1 MHKIRYLMLT
11 LFLISPILSLLIFNT
26 HSYRGS
32 MASIQ
37 ERKKNGK
44 PSYTAK
50 IRLKGHQP
58 VFQTFTRKTDAVRWA
73 NQTEAA
79 IIEGRFFKTA
89 ESQKHTLSDLIDRY
103 IRDVL
108 PRKAKV
114 YVEYASQLKWWEE
127 QIGDVRLS
135 DLSTALISEK
145 RDLLSR
151 TITNRKKQMSPARVN
166 RYMAAL
172 STALN
177 TSIREWEWLEDNP
190 MRKISKL
197 KEPRGRVRYLTDEE
211 RDRLLDACESVNK
224 NLYLAVVLALSTGA
238 RQQEIWNLRWS
249 NVNFETRFITF
260 TETKNDELRS
270 VPLENLAH
278 ELLLEHSK
286 IKKIDSD
293 LVFPSK
299 KNPAV
304 SYDFRNP
311 WKKALVVAEVEDFRW
326 HDLRHSCASFLAING
341 VPMRT
346 IAEILGHKTLSMVQ
360 RYTHL
365 STEHL
370 KEAVSDMNQK
380 MFGSRS

>member
-1 MHKIRYLMLT
+1 MLT
-11 LFLISPILSLLIFNT
+11 LILISPILSLLIFNT

-127 QIGDVRLS
+127 QIGDVQLS
-135 DLSTALISEK
+135 NLSTSLISEK

-177 TSIREWEWLEDNP
+177 TSIREWEWMEDNP

-197 KEPRGRVRYLTDEE
+197 KEPRGRVRYLSNEE
-211 RDRLLDACESVNK
+211 KEQLLVACKSVN
-224 NLYLAVVLALSTGA
+224 NHLYLAVVLALSTGA
-238 RQQEIWNLRWS
+238 RQQEIWDLRWS

-260 TETKNDELRS
+260 TETKNDEFRS
-270 VPLENLAH
+270 VPLVELGR
-278 ELLLEHSK
+278 ELLLEHYR
-286 IKKIDSD
+286 IRREDSD
-293 LVFPSK
+293 IVFPSK

-311 WKKALVVAEVEDFRW
+311 WKKALVIAEVEDFRW
-326 HDLRHSCASFLAING
+326 HDLRHSCASYLAMNG
-341 VPMRT
+341 EQMRT

-370 KEAVSDMNQK
+370 TEAMIDMNRN
-380 MFGSRS
+380 FIGNRS

>member
-1 MHKIRYLMLT
+1 MLT
-11 LFLISPILSLLIFNT
+11 LILISPILSLLIFNT

-79 IIEGRFFKTA
+79 ITEGRFFKTA
-89 ESQKHTLSDLIDRY
+89 ESQKHTLSDLIQRY

-114 YVEYASQLKWWEE
+114 FVEYASQLKWWEE

-135 DLSTALISEK
+135 ELSTSLISEQ

-151 TITNRKKQMSPARVN
+151 TITNRKKPMSPARVN

-177 TSIREWEWLEDNP
+177 TSIREWEWMEDNP

-197 KEPRGRVRYLTDEE
+197 KEPRGRVRYLSDEE
-211 RDRLLDACESVNK
+211 RERLLDACKDSANT
-224 NLYLAVVLALSTGA
+224 NLYLIVVLALSTGA
-238 RQQEIWNLRWS
+238 RQQEIWDLRWS
-249 NVNFETRFITF
+249 DVNLIKGLITF
-260 TETKNDELRS
+260 SETKNDEFRS
-270 VPLENLAH
+270 VPLKGHPLK
-278 ELLLEHSK
+278 LLLEHSR
-286 IKKIDSD
+286 IRRDDSD
-293 LVFPSK
+293 IVFPSK

-311 WKKALVVAEVEDFRW
+311 WKKALLVAEVEDFRW
-326 HDLRHSCASFLAING
+326 HDLRHSCASYLAMNG
-341 VPMRT
+341 QPIRT

-365 STEHL
+365 NAEHL
-370 KEAVSDMNQK
+370 SEAISDLDKK

>member
-1 MHKIRYLMLT
+1 MLT
-11 LFLISPILSLLIFNT
+11 LILISPILSLLIFNT

-79 IIEGRFFKTA
+79 ITEGRFFKTA
-89 ESQKHTLSDLIDRY
+89 ESQKHTLSDLIQRY

-114 YVEYASQLKWWEE
+114 FVEYASQLKWWEE

-135 DLSTALISEK
+135 DLSTSLITEK

-151 TITNRKKQMSPARVN
+151 TITNRKKPMSPARVN

-177 TSIREWEWLEDNP
+177 TSIREWEWMEDNP

-197 KEPRGRVRYLTDEE
+197 KEPRGRVRYLSDEE
-211 RDRLLDACESVNK
+211 RERLLDACKDSANT
-224 NLYLAVVLALSTGA
+224 NLYLIVVLALSTGA
-238 RQQEIWNLRWS
+238 RQQEIWDLRWS
-249 NVNFETRFITF
+249 DVNLIKGLITF
-260 TETKNDELRS
+260 SETKNDEFRS
-270 VPLENLAH
+270 VPLKGHPLK
-278 ELLLEHSK
+278 LLLEHSR
-286 IKKIDSD
+286 IRRDDSD
-293 LVFPSK
+293 IVFPSK

-326 HDLRHSCASFLAING
+326 HDLRHSCASYLAMNG
-341 VPMRT
+341 VQMRT

-365 STEHL
+365 NAEHL
-370 KEAVSDMNQK
+370 SDAISDMNNK
-380 MFGSRS
+380 MFGNRS

>member
-1 MHKIRYLMLT
+1 MLT
-11 LFLISPILSLLIFNT
+11 LFLILPILSLLIFNT

-58 VFQTFTRKTDAVRWA
+58 VFQTFTRKTDAVLWA
-73 NQTEAA
+73 TQTEAA
-79 IIEGRFFKTA
+79 ITEGRFFKTA
-89 ESQKHTLSDLIDRY
+89 ESQKHTLSDLIQRY

-135 DLSTALISEK
+135 DLSTSLISEK

-151 TITNRKKQMSPARVN
+151 TITNRKKKMSNARVN

-177 TSIREWEWLEDNP
+177 TSIREWEWMEDNP

-197 KEPRGRVRYLTDEE
+197 KEPRGRVRYLSDEE
-211 RDRLLDACESVNK
+211 RERLLDACKDSANT
-224 NLYLAVVLALSTGA
+224 NLYLVVVLALNTGA
-238 RQQEIWNLRWS
+238 RQQEIWDLRWS
-249 NVNFETRFITF
+249 NINLIKGLITF
-260 TETKNDELRS
+260 SETKNDEFRS
-270 VPLENLAH
+270 VPLKGHPLK
-278 ELLLEHSK
+278 LLLEHSR
-286 IKKIDSD
+286 IRREDSD
-293 LVFPSK
+293 IVFPSK
-299 KNPAV
+299 KNPSV

-311 WKKALVVAEVEDFRW
+311 WKKALLVAKVEDFRW
-326 HDLRHSCASFLAING
+326 HDLRHSCASYLAMNG
-341 VPMRT
+341 QPIRT

-365 STEHL
+365 NAEHL
-370 KEAVSDMNQK
+370 SEAISDLDKK

>member
-1 MHKIRYLMLT
+1 
-11 LFLISPILSLLIFNT
+11 
-26 HSYRGS
+26 

-89 ESQKHTLSDLIDRY
+89 ESQKHTMSDLIDRY

-135 DLSTALISEK
+135 DLSTSLISEK

-177 TSIREWEWLEDNP
+177 TSIREWEWMEDNP

-197 KEPRGRVRYLTDEE
+197 KEPRGRVRYLNIEE
-211 RDRLLDACESVNK
+211 KERLLVACKSVN
-224 NLYLAVVLALSTGA
+224 NHLYLAVVLALSTGA
-238 RQQEIWNLRWS
+238 RQQEIWDLRWS

-260 TETKNDELRS
+260 TETKNDEFRS
-270 VPLENLAH
+270 VPLVELGR
-278 ELLLEHSK
+278 ELLLDHYRLRREG
-286 IKKIDSD
+286 SD
-293 LVFPSK
+293 IVFPSK

-311 WKKALVVAEVEDFRW
+311 WKKALVIADVEDFRW
-326 HDLRHSCASFLAING
+326 HDLRHSCASYLAMNG
-341 VPMRT
+341 VQMRT

-365 STEHL
+365 NAEHL
-370 KEAVSDMNQK
+370 SVAISDMNRK
-380 MFGSRS
+380 FVGNRS

>member
-1 MHKIRYLMLT
+1 MLT
-11 LFLISPILSLLIFNT
+11 LILISPILYLLIFNT

-79 IIEGRFFKTA
+79 IIDGRFFKTA

-177 TSIREWEWLEDNP
+177 TSIREWEWMEDNP

-197 KEPRGRVRYLTDEE
+197 KEPRGRVRYLKNEE
-211 RDRLLDACESVNK
+211 KERLLDACNSVN
-224 NLYLAVVLALSTGA
+224 NHLYLAVVLALSTGA
-238 RQQEIWNLRWS
+238 RQQEIWGLLWS
-249 NVNFETRFITF
+249 DVNFEKGFITF
-260 TETKNDELRS
+260 TETKNDEFRS
-270 VPLENLAH
+270 VPLVGLGR
-278 ELLLEHSK
+278 ELLLEHSR
-286 IKKIDSD
+286 IRRIDSD

-326 HDLRHSCASFLAING
+326 HDLRHSCASYLAMNG

-370 KEAVSDMNQK
+370 TEAISDMNRK
-380 MFGSRS
+380 FVGNRS

>member
-1 MHKIRYLMLT
+1 MLT
-11 LFLISPILSLLIFNT
+11 LFLISPILSLSIFNT
-26 HSYRGS
+26 HSHRGS

-73 NQTEAA
+73 SQTEAA
-79 IIEGRFFKTA
+79 ITEGRFFKTA
-89 ESQKHTLSDLIDRY
+89 ESQKHTLSDLIQRY

-135 DLSTALISEK
+135 DLSTSLISEK

-177 TSIREWEWLEDNP
+177 TSIREWEWMEDNP

-197 KEPRGRVRYLTDEE
+197 KEPRGRVRYLKNEE
-211 RDRLLDACESVNK
+211 KERLLVACNSVN
-224 NLYLAVVLALSTGA
+224 NHLYLAVVLALSTGA
-238 RQQEIWNLRWS
+238 RQQEIWDLRWS

-260 TETKNDELRS
+260 TETKNDEFRS
-270 VPLENLAH
+270 VPLVGLGR
-278 ELLLEHSK
+278 ELLLEHSR
-286 IKKIDSD
+286 IRRIDSD

-326 HDLRHSCASFLAING
+326 HDLRHSCASYLAMNG

-370 KEAVSDMNQK
+370 TEAISDMNRK
-380 MFGSRS
+380 FVGNRS

>member
-1 MHKIRYLMLT
+1 MLT
-11 LFLISPILSLLIFNT
+11 LFLVSPILSLLILYI
-26 HSYRGS
+26 HSYGGS

-73 NQTEAA
+73 SQTEAA
-79 IIEGRFFKTA
+79 ITEGRFFKTA
-89 ESQKHTLSDLIDRY
+89 ESQKHTLSDLIQRY

-135 DLSTALISEK
+135 DLSTSLISEK

-197 KEPRGRVRYLTDEE
+197 KEPRGRVRYLTDVE

-238 RQQEIWNLRWS
+238 RQQEIWDLRWS
-249 NVNFETRFITF
+249 DINFEKGLMTF
-260 TETKNDELRS
+260 TQTKNDELRS

-341 VPMRT
+341 VPMRS

-380 MFGSRS
+380 MFGNRS

>member
-1 MHKIRYLMLT
+1 
-11 LFLISPILSLLIFNT
+11 
-26 HSYRGS
+26 

-73 NQTEAA
+73 SQTEAA
-79 IIEGRFFKTA
+79 ITEGRFFKTA
-89 ESQKHTLSDLIDRY
+89 ESQKHTLSDLIQRY

-145 RDLLSR
+145 RDHLSR

-197 KEPRGRVRYLTDEE
+197 KEPRGRVRYLTDVE

-238 RQQEIWNLRWS
+238 RQQEIWDLRWS
-249 NVNFETRFITF
+249 DINFEKGLMTF
-260 TETKNDELRS
+260 TQTKNDELRS

-299 KNPAV
+299 KNPV
-304 SYDFRNP
+304 VRHDFRDP
-311 WKKALVVAEVEDFRW
+311 WNKALVVAEVEDFRW
-326 HDLRHSCASFLAING
+326 HDLRHSCASYLAING
-341 VPMRT
+341 VPMLT
-346 IAEILGHKTLSMVQ
+346 IAEILGHKTLAMVH

-365 STEHL
+365 NTEHL
-370 KEAVSDMNQK
+370 TEAISDMNRK
-380 MFGSRS
+380 LFGNRS

>member
-1 MHKIRYLMLT
+1 
-11 LFLISPILSLLIFNT
+11 
-26 HSYRGS
+26 

-73 NQTEAA
+73 SQTEAA

-89 ESQKHTLSDLIDRY
+89 ESQKHTLSDLIQRY

-127 QIGDVRLS
+127 QIGNVRLS

-145 RDLLSR
+145 RDLLSK
-151 TITNRKKQMSPARVN
+151 TITNRKKVMSPARVN

-238 RQQEIWNLRWS
+238 RQQEIWDLRWS
-249 NVNFETRFITF
+249 EVDFKKGLITF

-341 VPMRT
+341 VPMRS

>member
-1 MHKIRYLMLT
+1 MLT
-11 LFLISPILSLLIFNT
+11 LFFISPILSLLIFNT
-26 HSYRGS
+26 YSYRGS

-73 NQTEAA
+73 NQTETA

-89 ESQKHTLSDLIDRY
+89 ESQKHTLSDLIQRY

-135 DLSTALISEK
+135 DLSTSLISEK

-151 TITNRKKQMSPARVN
+151 TITNRKKKMSNARVN

-177 TSIREWEWLEDNP
+177 TSIREWEWMEDNP

-197 KEPRGRVRYLTDEE
+197 KEPRGRVRYLSDEE
-211 RDRLLDACESVNK
+211 RERLLDACKDSANT
-224 NLYLAVVLALSTGA
+224 NLYLVVVLALNTGA
-238 RQQEIWNLRWS
+238 RQQEIWDLRWS
-249 NVNFETRFITF
+249 NINLIKGLITF
-260 TETKNDELRS
+260 SETKNDEFRS
-270 VPLENLAH
+270 VPLKGHPLK
-278 ELLLEHSK
+278 LLLEHSR
-286 IKKIDSD
+286 IRREDSD
-293 LVFPSK
+293 IVFPSK
-299 KNPAV
+299 KNPSV

-311 WKKALVVAEVEDFRW
+311 WKKALLVAEVEDFRW
-326 HDLRHSCASFLAING
+326 HDLRHSCASYLAMNG
-341 VPMRT
+341 QPIRT

-365 STEHL
+365 NAEHL
-370 KEAVSDMNQK
+370 SEAISDLDKK

>member
-1 MHKIRYLMLT
+1 MLT
-11 LFLISPILSLLIFNT
+11 LILISPILSLLIFNT

-79 IIEGRFFKTA
+79 IIDGRFFKTA
-89 ESQKHTLSDLIDRY
+89 ESQKHTLSDLIQRY

-135 DLSTALISEK
+135 DLTTALISEK

-172 STALN
+172 STVLN
-177 TSIREWEWLEDNP
+177 TSIREWEWMEDNP

-197 KEPRGRVRYLTDEE
+197 KEPRGRVRYLNIEE
-211 RDRLLDACESVNK
+211 KERLLVACKSVN
-224 NLYLAVVLALSTGA
+224 NHLYLAVVLALSTGA
-238 RQQEIWNLRWS
+238 RQQEIWDLRWS

-260 TETKNDELRS
+260 TETKNDEFRS
-270 VPLENLAH
+270 VPLVELGR
-278 ELLLEHSK
+278 ELLLDHYRLRRV
-286 IKKIDSD
+286 DSD
-293 LVFPSK
+293 IVFPSK

-311 WKKALVVAEVEDFRW
+311 WKKALVIAEVENFRW
-326 HDLRHSCASFLAING
+326 HDLRHSCASYLAMNG
-341 VPMRT
+341 VPMLT

-365 STEHL
+365 SKEHL
-370 KEAVSDMNQK
+370 TEAISDMDRK
-380 MFGSRS
+380 IFP

>member
-1 MHKIRYLMLT
+1 MLT
-11 LFLISPILSLLIFNT
+11 LILISPILSLLIFNT

-79 IIEGRFFKTA
+79 ITEGRFFKTA
-89 ESQKHTLSDLIDRY
+89 ESQKHTLSDLIQRY

-114 YVEYASQLKWWEE
+114 FVEYASQLKWWEE

-135 DLSTALISEK
+135 ELSTSLISEQ

-151 TITNRKKQMSPARVN
+151 TITNRKKPMSPARVN

-177 TSIREWEWLEDNP
+177 TSIREWEWMEDNP

-197 KEPRGRVRYLTDEE
+197 KEPRGRVRYLSDEE
-211 RDRLLDACESVNK
+211 RERLLDACKYSANT
-224 NLYLAVVLALSTGA
+224 NLYLVVVLALSTGA
-238 RQQEIWNLRWS
+238 RQQEIWDLRWS
-249 NVNFETRFITF
+249 NVNLIKGLITF
-260 TETKNDELRS
+260 SETKNDEFRS
-270 VPLENLAH
+270 VPLKGHPLK
-278 ELLLEHSK
+278 LLLEHSR
-286 IKKIDSD
+286 IRRDDSD
-293 LVFPSK
+293 IVFPSK

-311 WKKALVVAEVEDFRW
+311 WKKALLVAEVEDFRW
-326 HDLRHSCASFLAING
+326 HDLRHSCASYLAMNG
-341 VPMRT
+341 VQMRT

-365 STEHL
+365 NAEHL
-370 KEAVSDMNQK
+370 SDAISDMNNK
-380 MFGSRS
+380 MFGNRS

>member
-1 MHKIRYLMLT
+1 MLT
-11 LFLISPILSLLIFNT
+11 LFFISPILSLLIFNT
-26 HSYRGS
+26 YSYRGS

-73 NQTEAA
+73 NQTETA

-89 ESQKHTLSDLIDRY
+89 ESQKHTLSDLIQRY

-135 DLSTALISEK
+135 DLSTSLISEK

-151 TITNRKKQMSPARVN
+151 TITNRKKKMSNARVN

-177 TSIREWEWLEDNP
+177 TSIREWEWMEDNP

-197 KEPRGRVRYLTDEE
+197 KEPRGRVRYLSDEE
-211 RDRLLDACESVNK
+211 RERLLDACKDSANT
-224 NLYLAVVLALSTGA
+224 NLYLVVVLALNTGA
-238 RQQEIWNLRWS
+238 RQQEIWDLRWS
-249 NVNFETRFITF
+249 NINLIKGLITF
-260 TETKNDELRS
+260 SETKNNEFRS
-270 VPLENLAH
+270 VPLKGHPLK
-278 ELLLEHSK
+278 LLLEHSR
-286 IKKIDSD
+286 IRREDSD
-293 LVFPSK
+293 IVFPSK
-299 KNPAV
+299 KNPSV

-311 WKKALVVAEVEDFRW
+311 WKKALLVAEVEDFRW
-326 HDLRHSCASFLAING
+326 HDLRHSCASYLAMNG
-341 VPMRT
+341 QPIRT

-365 STEHL
+365 NAEHL
-370 KEAVSDMNQK
+370 SEAISDLDKK

>member
-1 MHKIRYLMLT
+1 MLT

-73 NQTEAA
+73 SQTEAA
-79 IIEGRFFKTA
+79 IIEGRFFKTV
-89 ESQKHTLSDLIDRY
+89 ESQKHTLSDLIQRY

-145 RDLLSR
+145 RDLLSK
-151 TITNRKKQMSPARVN
+151 TITNRKKVMSPARVN

-238 RQQEIWNLRWS
+238 RQQEIWDLRWS
-249 NVNFETRFITF
+249 EVDFKKGLITF

-341 VPMRT
+341 VPMRS

>member
-1 MHKIRYLMLT
+1 MLT
-11 LFLISPILSLLIFNT
+11 LILISPILSLLIFNT

-79 IIEGRFFKTA
+79 ITEGRFFKTA
-89 ESQKHTLSDLIDRY
+89 ESQKHTLSDLIQRY

-135 DLSTALISEK
+135 DLSTSLITEK

-177 TSIREWEWLEDNP
+177 TAIREWEWMDDNP

-197 KEPRGRVRYLTDEE
+197 KEPRGRVRYLSDEE
-211 RDRLLDACESVNK
+211 RERLLDACKYSANT
-224 NLYLAVVLALSTGA
+224 NLYLVVVLALSTGA
-238 RQQEIWNLRWS
+238 RQQEIWDLRWS
-249 NVNFETRFITF
+249 NVNLIKGLITF
-260 TETKNDELRS
+260 SETKNDEFRS
-270 VPLENLAH
+270 VPLKGHPLK
-278 ELLLEHSK
+278 LLLEHSR
-286 IKKIDSD
+286 IRRDDSD
-293 LVFPSK
+293 IVFPSK

-326 HDLRHSCASFLAING
+326 HDLRHSCASYLAMNG
-341 VPMRT
+341 VQMRT

-365 STEHL
+365 NAEHL
-370 KEAVSDMNQK
+370 SDAISDMNNK
-380 MFGSRS
+380 MFGNRS

>member
-1 MHKIRYLMLT
+1 MLT
-11 LFLISPILSLLIFNT
+11 LILISPILSLLIFNT

-79 IIEGRFFKTA
+79 ITEGRFFKTA
-89 ESQKHTLSDLIDRY
+89 ESQKHTLSDLIQRY

-114 YVEYASQLKWWEE
+114 FVEYASQLKWWEE

-135 DLSTALISEK
+135 ELSTSLISEQ

-151 TITNRKKQMSPARVN
+151 TITNRKKPMSPARVN

-177 TSIREWEWLEDNP
+177 TAIREWEWMDDNP

-197 KEPRGRVRYLTDEE
+197 KEPRGRVRYLSDEE
-211 RDRLLDACESVNK
+211 RERLLDACKDSANT
-224 NLYLAVVLALSTGA
+224 NLYLIVVLALSTGA
-238 RQQEIWNLRWS
+238 RQQEIWDLRWS
-249 NVNFETRFITF
+249 DVNLIKGLITF
-260 TETKNDELRS
+260 SETKNDEFRS
-270 VPLENLAH
+270 VPLKGHPLK
-278 ELLLEHSK
+278 LLLEHSR
-286 IKKIDSD
+286 IRREDSNI
-293 LVFPSK
+293 VFPSK

-311 WKKALVVAEVEDFRW
+311 WKKALLVAEVEDFRW
-326 HDLRHSCASFLAING
+326 HDLRHSCASYLAMNG
-341 VPMRT
+341 VQMRT

-365 STEHL
+365 NAEHL
-370 KEAVSDMNQK
+370 SDAISDMNNK
-380 MFGSRS
+380 MFGNRS

>member
-1 MHKIRYLMLT
+1 MLT

-50 IRLKGHQP
+50 IRLKGYQP

-73 NQTEAA
+73 SQTEAA
-79 IIEGRFFKTA
+79 IIEGRFFKTV
-89 ESQKHTLSDLIDRY
+89 ESQKHTLSDLIQRY

-135 DLSTALISEK
+135 DLSTSLISEK

-151 TITNRKKQMSPARVN
+151 TITNRKKKMSPARVN

-177 TSIREWEWLEDNP
+177 TSIREWEWMEDNP

-197 KEPRGRVRYLTDEE
+197 KEPRGRVRYLNIEE
-211 RDRLLDACESVNK
+211 KERLLVACKSVN
-224 NLYLAVVLALSTGA
+224 NHLYLAVVLALSTGA
-238 RQQEIWNLRWS
+238 RQQEIWGLQWS
-249 NVNFETRFITF
+249 EVNFETGFITF
-260 TETKNDELRS
+260 TETKNEESRS
-270 VPLENLAH
+270 VPLKGHACK
-278 ELLLEHSK
+278 LLLEHYRIRRK
-286 IKKIDSD
+286 DSD
-293 LVFPSK
+293 IVFPSK

-304 SYDFRNP
+304 SYDFRSP
-311 WKKALVVAEVEDFRW
+311 WNKALVVAEVENFRW
-326 HDLRHSCASFLAING
+326 HDLRHSCASYLAMNG
-341 VPMRT
+341 VPMLT

-365 STEHL
+365 SKEHL
-370 KEAVSDMNQK
+370 TEAISDMDRK
-380 MFGSRS
+380 IFP

>member
-1 MHKIRYLMLT
+1 
-11 LFLISPILSLLIFNT
+11 
-26 HSYRGS
+26 

-135 DLSTALISEK
+135 DLSTSLISEQ

-177 TSIREWEWLEDNP
+177 TSIREWEWMEDNP

-197 KEPRGRVRYLTDEE
+197 KEPRGRVRYLKNEE
-211 RDRLLDACESVNK
+211 RERLLAACKDSVNPH
-224 NLYLAVVLALSTGA
+224 LYMAVVLALSTGA
-238 RQQEIWNLRWS
+238 RQQEVWGLRWS
-249 NVNFETRFITF
+249 EVNLERGLITF
-260 TETKNDELRS
+260 TETKNNEFRS
-270 VPLENLAH
+270 VPLEGHAR
-278 ELLLEHSK
+278 ELLLGHSK
-286 IKKIDSD
+286 IRRIDSD
-293 LVFPSK
+293 LIFPSK
-299 KNPAV
+299 KNPV
-304 SYDFRNP
+304 VRHDFRDP
-311 WKKALVVAEVEDFRW
+311 WNKALVVAEVEDFRW
-326 HDLRHSCASFLAING
+326 HDLRHSCASYLAING
-341 VPMRT
+341 VPMLT
-346 IAEILGHKTLSMVQ
+346 IAEILGHKTLAMVH

-365 STEHL
+365 NTEHL
-370 KEAVSDMNQK
+370 TEAISDMNRK
-380 MFGSRS
+380 LFGNRS

>member
-1 MHKIRYLMLT
+1 MLT

-145 RDLLSR
+145 RDLLAR

-177 TSIREWEWLEDNP
+177 TSIREWEWMEDNP

-197 KEPRGRVRYLTDEE
+197 KEPRGRVRSLSKEE
-211 RDRLLDACESVNK
+211 RERLLAACKDSVNPH
-224 NLYLAVVLALSTGA
+224 LYLAVVLALSTGA
-238 RQQEIWNLRWS
+238 RQQEIWGLRWPE
-249 NVNFETRFITF
+249 VNLERGLITF
-260 TETKNDELRS
+260 TETKNNEFRS
-270 VPLENLAH
+270 VPLEGHAR
-278 ELLLEHSK
+278 ELLLGHSK
-286 IKKIDSD
+286 IRRIDSD

-299 KNPAV
+299 KNPV
-304 SYDFRNP
+304 VRHDFRDP
-311 WKKALVVAEVEDFRW
+311 WNKALVVAEVEDFRW
-326 HDLRHSCASFLAING
+326 HDLRHSCASYLAING
-341 VPMRT
+341 VPMLT
-346 IAEILGHKTLSMVQ
+346 IAEILGHKTLAMVH

-365 STEHL
+365 NTEHL
-370 KEAVSDMNQK
+370 TEAISDMNRK
-380 MFGSRS
+380 LFGNRS

>member
-1 MHKIRYLMLT
+1 MLT
-11 LFLISPILSLLIFNT
+11 LFLISPILSLSIFNIT
-26 HSYRGS
+26 YRGN

-37 ERKKNGK
+37 ERKKFGK

-89 ESQKHTLSDLIDRY
+89 ESQKHTLSDLIQRY

-177 TSIREWEWLEDNP
+177 TSIREWEWMEDNP

-197 KEPRGRVRYLTDEE
+197 KEPRGRVRSLSEEE
-211 RDRLLDACESVNK
+211 REILSSASTAILSRESSFDFLKESSASKEERVRIFSVERLIGS
-224 NLYLAVVLALSTGA
+224 SP
-238 RQQEIWNLRWS
+238 
-249 NVNFETRFITF
+249 F
-260 TETKNDELRS
+260 
-270 VPLENLAH
+270 
-278 ELLLEHSK
+278 
-286 IKKIDSD
+286 
-293 LVFPSK
+293 
-299 KNPAV
+299 
-304 SYDFRNP
+304 
-311 WKKALVVAEVEDFRW
+311 
-326 HDLRHSCASFLAING
+326 
-341 VPMRT
+341 T
-346 IAEILGHKTLSMVQ
+346 IAEIFL
-360 RYTHL
+360 R
-365 STEHL
+365 
-370 KEAVSDMNQK
+370 
-380 MFGSRS
+380 

>member
-1 MHKIRYLMLT
+1 MLT
-11 LFLISPILSLLIFNT
+11 LILISPILSLLIFNT

-79 IIEGRFFKTA
+79 ITEGRFFKTA
-89 ESQKHTLSDLIDRY
+89 ESQKHTLSDLIQRY

-114 YVEYASQLKWWEE
+114 FVEYASQLKWWEE

-135 DLSTALISEK
+135 ELSTSLISEQ

-151 TITNRKKQMSPARVN
+151 TITNRKKPMSPARVN

-177 TSIREWEWLEDNP
+177 TSIREWEWMEDNP

-197 KEPRGRVRYLTDEE
+197 KEPRGRVRYLSDEE
-211 RDRLLDACESVNK
+211 RERLLDACKDSANT
-224 NLYLAVVLALSTGA
+224 NLYLIVVLALSTGA
-238 RQQEIWNLRWS
+238 RQQEIWDLRWS
-249 NVNFETRFITF
+249 DVNLIKGLITF
-260 TETKNDELRS
+260 SETKNDEFRS
-270 VPLENLAH
+270 VPLKGHPLK
-278 ELLLEHSK
+278 LLLEHSR
-286 IKKIDSD
+286 IRRDDSD
-293 LVFPSK
+293 IVFPSK
-299 KNPAV
+299 KNPSV

-311 WKKALVVAEVEDFRW
+311 WKKALLVAEVEDFRW
-326 HDLRHSCASFLAING
+326 HDLRHSCASYLAMNG
-341 VPMRT
+341 QPIRT

-365 STEHL
+365 NAEHL
-370 KEAVSDMNQK
+370 SEAISDLDKK

>member
-1 MHKIRYLMLT
+1 MLT
-11 LFLISPILSLLIFNT
+11 LILISPILSLLIFNT

-79 IIEGRFFKTA
+79 ITEGRFFKTA
-89 ESQKHTLSDLIDRY
+89 ESQKHTLSDLIQRY

-114 YVEYASQLKWWEE
+114 FVEYASQLKWWEE

-135 DLSTALISEK
+135 ELSTSLISEQ

-151 TITNRKKQMSPARVN
+151 TITNRKKPMSPARVN

-177 TSIREWEWLEDNP
+177 TSIREWEWMEDNP

-197 KEPRGRVRYLTDEE
+197 KEPRGRVRYLSDEE
-211 RDRLLDACESVNK
+211 RERLLDACKDSANT
-224 NLYLAVVLALSTGA
+224 NLYLIVVLALSTGA
-238 RQQEIWNLRWS
+238 RQQEIWDLRWS
-249 NVNFETRFITF
+249 DVNLIKGLITF
-260 TETKNDELRS
+260 SETKNDEFRS
-270 VPLENLAH
+270 VPLKGHPLK
-278 ELLLEHSK
+278 LLLEHSR
-286 IKKIDSD
+286 IRRDDSD
-293 LVFPSK
+293 IVFPSK

-311 WKKALVVAEVEDFRW
+311 WKKALLVAEVEDFRW
-326 HDLRHSCASFLAING
+326 HDLRHSCASYLAMNG
-341 VPMRT
+341 VQMRT

-365 STEHL
+365 NAEHL
-370 KEAVSDMNQK
+370 SDAISDMNNK
-380 MFGSRS
+380 MFGNRS

>member
-1 MHKIRYLMLT
+1 MLT
-11 LFLISPILSLLIFNT
+11 LILISPILSLLIFNT

-79 IIEGRFFKTA
+79 ITEGRFFKTA
-89 ESQKHTLSDLIDRY
+89 ESQKHTLSDLIQRY

-114 YVEYASQLKWWEE
+114 FVEYASQLKWWEE

-135 DLSTALISEK
+135 DLSTSLITEK

-151 TITNRKKQMSPARVN
+151 TITNRKKPMSPARVN

-177 TSIREWEWLEDNP
+177 TSIREWEWMEDNP

-197 KEPRGRVRYLTDEE
+197 KEPRGRVRYLSDEE
-211 RDRLLDACESVNK
+211 RERLLDACKDSANT
-224 NLYLAVVLALSTGA
+224 NLYLVVVLALNTGA
-238 RQQEIWNLRWS
+238 RQQEIWDLRWS
-249 NVNFETRFITF
+249 NINLIKGLITF
-260 TETKNDELRS
+260 SETKNDEFRS
-270 VPLENLAH
+270 VPLKGHPLK
-278 ELLLEHSK
+278 LLLEHSR
-286 IKKIDSD
+286 IRREDSD
-293 LVFPSK
+293 IVFPSK

-311 WKKALVVAEVEDFRW
+311 WKKALLVAEVEDFRW
-326 HDLRHSCASFLAING
+326 HDLRHSCASYLAMNG
-341 VPMRT
+341 VQMRT

-365 STEHL
+365 NAEHL
-370 KEAVSDMNQK
+370 SDAISDMNNK
-380 MFGSRS
+380 MFGNRS

>member
-1 MHKIRYLMLT
+1 MLT
-11 LFLISPILSLLIFNT
+11 LFLILPILSLLIFNT

-58 VFQTFTRKTDAVRWA
+58 VFQTFTRKTDAVLWA
-73 NQTEAA
+73 TQTEAA
-79 IIEGRFFKTA
+79 ITEGRFFKTA
-89 ESQKHTLSDLIDRY
+89 ESQKHTLSDLIQRY

-135 DLSTALISEK
+135 ELSTSLISEK
-145 RDLLSR
+145 RDFLSR
-151 TITNRKKQMSPARVN
+151 TITNRKKEMSPARVN

-177 TSIREWEWLEDNP
+177 TSIREWEWMEDNP

-197 KEPRGRVRYLTDEE
+197 KEPRGRVRYLSDEE
-211 RDRLLDACESVNK
+211 RERLLDACKDSANT
-224 NLYLAVVLALSTGA
+224 NLYLVVVLALSTGA
-238 RQQEIWNLRWS
+238 RQQEIWDLRWS
-249 NVNFETRFITF
+249 NVNLIKGLITF
-260 TETKNDELRS
+260 SETKNDEFRS
-270 VPLENLAH
+270 VPLKGHPLK
-278 ELLLEHSK
+278 LLLEHSR
-286 IKKIDSD
+286 IRREESD
-293 LVFPSK
+293 IIFPSK

-311 WKKALVVAEVEDFRW
+311 WKKALVIAKVEDFRW
-326 HDLRHSCASFLAING
+326 HDLRHSCASYLAMNG
-341 VPMRT
+341 QPIRT

-365 STEHL
+365 NAEHL
-370 KEAVSDMNQK
+370 SEAISDLDKK

>member
-1 MHKIRYLMLT
+1 MLT
-11 LFLISPILSLLIFNT
+11 LILISPILSLLIFNT

-79 IIEGRFFKTA
+79 ITEGRFFKTA
-89 ESQKHTLSDLIDRY
+89 ESQKHTLSDLIQRY

-114 YVEYASQLKWWEE
+114 FVEYASQLKWWEE

-135 DLSTALISEK
+135 ELSTSLISEQ

-151 TITNRKKQMSPARVN
+151 TITNRKKPMSPARVN

-177 TSIREWEWLEDNP
+177 TSIRDWEWMEDNP

-197 KEPRGRVRYLTDEE
+197 KEPRGRVRYLSDEE
-211 RDRLLDACESVNK
+211 RERLLDACKDSSNT
-224 NLYLAVVLALSTGA
+224 NLYLVVVLALNTGA
-238 RQQEIWNLRWS
+238 RQQEIWDLRWS
-249 NVNFETRFITF
+249 NINLIKGLITF
-260 TETKNDELRS
+260 SETKNNEFRS
-270 VPLENLAH
+270 VPLKGHPLK
-278 ELLLEHSK
+278 LLLEHSR
-286 IKKIDSD
+286 IRREDSD
-293 LVFPSK
+293 IVFPSK
-299 KNPAV
+299 KNPSV

-311 WKKALVVAEVEDFRW
+311 WKKALLVAEVEDFRW
-326 HDLRHSCASFLAING
+326 HDLRHSCASYLAMNG
-341 VPMRT
+341 QPIRT

-365 STEHL
+365 NAEHL
-370 KEAVSDMNQK
+370 SEAISDLDKK

>member
-1 MHKIRYLMLT
+1 MLT
-11 LFLISPILSLLIFNT
+11 LILVSPILSLLILNT
-26 HSYRGS
+26 HSYGGS

-73 NQTEAA
+73 SQTEAA
-79 IIEGRFFKTA
+79 ITEGRFFKTA
-89 ESQKHTLSDLIDRY
+89 ESQKHTLSDLIQQY

-135 DLSTALISEK
+135 DLSTSLISEK

-177 TSIREWEWLEDNP
+177 TAIREWEWMDDNP

-197 KEPRGRVRYLTDEE
+197 KEPRGRVRYLSDEE
-211 RDRLLDACESVNK
+211 RERLLDACKYSANT
-224 NLYLAVVLALSTGA
+224 NLYLVVVLALSTGA
-238 RQQEIWNLRWS
+238 RQQEIWDLRWS
-249 NVNFETRFITF
+249 NVNLIKGLITF
-260 TETKNDELRS
+260 SETKNDEFRS
-270 VPLENLAH
+270 VPLKGHPLK
-278 ELLLEHSK
+278 LLLEHSR
-286 IKKIDSD
+286 IRREDSD
-293 LVFPSK
+293 IVFPSK

-311 WKKALVVAEVEDFRW
+311 WKKALLVAEVEDFRW
-326 HDLRHSCASFLAING
+326 HDLRHSCASYLAMNG
-341 VPMRT
+341 VQMRT

-365 STEHL
+365 NAEHL
-370 KEAVSDMNQK
+370 SDAISDMNNK
-380 MFGSRS
+380 MFGNRS

>member
-1 MHKIRYLMLT
+1 MLT

-26 HSYRGS
+26 HFYRGS

-73 NQTEAA
+73 SQTEAA
-79 IIEGRFFKTA
+79 ITEGRFFKTA
-89 ESQKHTLSDLIDRY
+89 ESQKHTLSDLIQRY

-177 TSIREWEWLEDNP
+177 TSIREWEWMEDNP

-197 KEPRGRVRYLTDEE
+197 KEPRGRVRYLSKDERE
-211 RDRLLDACESVNK
+211 SLLAACKDSVN
-224 NLYLAVVLALSTGA
+224 NHLYLAVVLALSTGA
-238 RQQEIWNLRWS
+238 RQQEIWGLQWS
-249 NVNFETRFITF
+249 EVNFETGFITF
-260 TETKNDELRS
+260 TETKNEESRS
-270 VPLENLAH
+270 VPLKGHACK
-278 ELLLEHSK
+278 LLLEHYRIRRK
-286 IKKIDSD
+286 DSD
-293 LVFPSK
+293 IVFPSK

-326 HDLRHSCASFLAING
+326 HDLRHSCASYLAMNG
-341 VPMRT
+341 VPMLT

-365 STEHL
+365 NAEHL
-370 KEAVSDMNQK
+370 TEAISDMNRK
-380 MFGSRS
+380 IFP